1 MLEPIKTDEYTIKD
15 SLIYAAELQRF
26 DSKLVMGSFD
36 EESLFTNI
44 PLQEAIDLCV
54 ENLLKDKTHIDNFW
68 KTLSMSCLLRP
79 CLNHWSY

>member
-54 ENLLKDKTHIDNFW
+54 ENLLKDKTHIDNF
-68 KTLSMSCLLRP
+68 
-79 CLNHWSY
+79 